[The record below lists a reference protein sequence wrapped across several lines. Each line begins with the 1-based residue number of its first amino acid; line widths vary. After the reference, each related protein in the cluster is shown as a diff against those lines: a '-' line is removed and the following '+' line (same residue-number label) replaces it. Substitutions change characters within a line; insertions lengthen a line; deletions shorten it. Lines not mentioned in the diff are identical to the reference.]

1 MSITVE
7 IRINGDF
14 EKFTYDGDLN
24 IPVTELLENL
34 GITYSCSCLQGLC
47 GSCAMVINSQPKLAC
62 QTFLKDE
69 IMVKEYESI
78 IIEPLSKFPIINALK
93 VDKSRLHDDL
103 IKANM
108 WLESEAKINSDDVD
122 FEYEMSLCLMCGC
135 CVEACPNYDGGDFVG
150 APVAVSASK
159 IIAQENDKNHIG
171 EIKNSYDKHF
181 FTHCVKSI
189 ACEDVCPMGIT
200 TQRAISRMNR
210 KAVWK
215 LWRLFDRD

>member
-171 EIKNSYDKHF
+171 EIKKSYDKHF